1 VRRTSKAAVPSL
13 EFAPDCIL
21 AERPLSR
28 IFYYGRTRQDADG
41 NINGHAVERDT
52 LTISC
57 DTHLCFFIYINR
69 PEISLKQELPIGI
82 FDSGVGG
89 LTVYRALHERLPH
102 ERFVYLGDTAR
113 VPYGTRSLATVE
125 RYAIENA
132 RFLEAHGIKILVVAC
147 NTASALALPAIRESI
162 RVPVLG
168 VIEPGARAAVEA
180 SGGAEVKRRIGVI
193 ATEATVQSGAYASAI
208 ARLDPDASVIA
219 RACPLF
225 VPLAEDG
232 WAETEVAEMV
242 AADYLKDIKDSRV
255 DTLVLGCT
263 HYPILS
269 RVIQETV
276 GASVAL
282 IDSGEAAARDVERLL
297 EERGLRCVEREGL
310 SAERQLCDDL
320 DHFYVTDAAAR
331 FSRVAE
337 RFLGVAPSVLEAVE
351 VWGHDEL
358 RTH

>member
-1 VRRTSKAAVPSL
+1 MK
-13 EFAPDCIL
+13 
-21 AERPLSR
+21 
-28 IFYYGRTRQDADG
+28 QD
-41 NINGHAVERDT
+41 
-52 LTISC
+52 
-57 DTHLCFFIYINR
+57 
-69 PEISLKQELPIGI
+69 LPIGI

-89 LTVYRALHERLPH
+89 LTVYRALHERLPD

-147 NTASALALPAIRESI
+147 NTASALALPAIRKAV

-168 VIEPGARAAVEA
+168 VIEPGARAAVETSVEKSA
-180 SGGAEVKRRIGVI
+180 KRRIGVI

-219 RACPLF
+219 RPCPLF
-225 VPLAEDG
+225 VPLAEEG
-232 WAETEVAEMV
+232 WAETEVARMV
-242 AADYLKDIKDSRV
+242 ATNYLKEIREAGI

-263 HYPILS
+263 HYPILR
-269 RVIQETV
+269 RVIQDMV
-276 GASVAL
+276 GSHVSL
-282 IDSGEAAARDVERLL
+282 IDSGEAAARDVEGLL
-297 EERGLRCVEREGL
+297 ESSTLRREEKIE
-310 SAERQLCDDL
+310 SVREHRLCDDL
-320 DHFYVTDAAAR
+320 DHFYVTDAAER

-337 RFLGVAPSVLEAVE
+337 RFLGSAPSHLEAVE